1 MIRQAPVTFLSRNL
15 YDSSHDVSRGAGYR
29 TPNYE
34 CNHSAENGAQTDAIP
49 AIAGP
54 EVVSRIN
61 PELFRE
67 RKALGICHRSAA
79 FCDNHGDL
87 SLANLRRCRCA
98 ERISPAR
105 ADLEWSRDAFRFR
118 LNETNGT
125 DAPATCSP
133 ESVRGYPQ
141 RIMDLALSHRPSWFA
156 QTFFAGAPGAC
167 LPERFQRTS
176 AAMENIAFCLADVG
190 YALRITRTRQTAF
203 AITGVLPK
211 MPVTP
216 WRGGLRPSTVVRHP
230 QPAIRQ
236 YRFIYQFYLWA
247 V

>member
-15 YDSSHDVSRGAGYR
+15 YDSSHDVSRGASYR

-34 CNHSAENGAQTDAIP
+34 CNHSAENGVQTDAIP
-49 AIAGP
+49 AITDS
-54 EVVSRIN
+54 EVISRIN
-61 PELFRE
+61 PELLRE
-67 RKALGICHRSAA
+67 RKALGICHRSVA

-98 ERISPAR
+98 ERIPPAR
-105 ADLEWSRDAFRFR
+105 AELEWSRDAFRFR

-133 ESVRGYPQ
+133 ESVRGYP
-141 RIMDLALSHRPSWFA
+141 
-156 QTFFAGAPGAC
+156 
-167 LPERFQRTS
+167 
-176 AAMENIAFCLADVG
+176 
-190 YALRITRTRQTAF
+190 LRITRTRQTAF

>member
-1 MIRQAPVTFLSRNL
+1 MIRQAPVTFSSRNL

-49 AIAGP
+49 AITDS

-105 ADLEWSRDAFRFR
+105 ADLEW
-118 LNETNGT
+118 NGIVT
-125 DAPATCSP
+125 HFD
-133 ESVRGYPQ
+133 
-141 RIMDLALSHRPSWFA
+141 
-156 QTFFAGAPGAC
+156 
-167 LPERFQRTS
+167 S
-176 AAMENIAFCLADVG
+176 A
-190 YALRITRTRQTAF
+190 
-203 AITGVLPK
+203 
-211 MPVTP
+211 
-216 WRGGLRPSTVVRHP
+216 
-230 QPAIRQ
+230 
-236 YRFIYQFYLWA
+236 
-247 V
+247 

>member
-1 MIRQAPVTFLSRNL
+1 MRGILIKFGAVTESSRDFDISLPDAVLSPV
-15 YDSSHDVSRGAGYR
+15 YR
-29 TPNYE
+29 TRNYE

-49 AIAGP
+49 AVTGP

-105 ADLEWSRDAFRFR
+105 AELEWSRDAFRFR
-118 LNETNGT
+118 LNGTNGT

-141 RIMDLALSHRPSWFA
+141 RIMGLALSHYPLWFA
-156 QTFFAGAPGAC
+156 RALFPSGVPSAP
-167 LPERFQRTS
+167 LPERFQRT
-176 AAMENIAFCLADVG
+176 AGPVENIAFRLEDIG
-190 YALRITRTRQTAF
+190 HALRITRAR
-203 AITGVLPK
+203 
-211 MPVTP
+211 
-216 WRGGLRPSTVVRHP
+216 
-230 QPAIRQ
+230 
-236 YRFIYQFYLWA
+236 
-247 V
+247 